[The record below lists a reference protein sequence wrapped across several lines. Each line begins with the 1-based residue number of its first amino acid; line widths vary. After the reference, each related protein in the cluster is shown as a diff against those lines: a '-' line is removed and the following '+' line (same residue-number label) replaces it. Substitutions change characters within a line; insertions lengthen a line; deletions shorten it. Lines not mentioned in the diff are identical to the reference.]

1 MILTVWRHG
10 EAGQAARDYERSLTD
25 RGCDDIGFGAQ
36 QFHGHCQARR
46 LPDAGLIL
54 FSPWTRTRQTAD
66 IISGVFAHAHSVQET
81 RIQPGAGPDDACVA
95 VQHVLDTSATEHLL
109 LVSHQPL
116 VSRLIDVLLGD
127 SGRVPPLSPGGLAV
141 LELEV
146 AAPGAAG
153 LAFWSLPPE
162 YGAGA

>member
-10 EAGQAARDYERSLTD
+10 EAGRAARDYERTLTD

-46 LPDAGLIL
+46 LPDVGLIL
-54 FSPWTRTRQTAD
+54 FSPWIRTRQTAD
-66 IISGVFAHAHSVQET
+66 IISGVFAHAQSVQET
-81 RIQPGAGPDDACVA
+81 RIQPGAGPDDACDA
-95 VQHVLDTSATEHLL
+95 VREAQEKGNTEHLL

-116 VSRLIDVLLGD
+116 VSRLIDGLLGD
-127 SGRVPPLSPGGLAV
+127 PGRVPPLSSGGLAV
-141 LELEV
+141 LELAV

-153 LAFWSLPPE
+153 LDFWSLPPE
-162 YGAGA
+162 YGACT